1 MSSHLSEELQRQI
14 DHISASVDDVSDKS
28 GISRGQ
34 IYKWIKA
41 EQTSI
46 SAEHLD
52 VLAAALSKDPMD
64 HARLLV
70 AHLQDEKFGKASKL
84 VRIEMDTPAEVN
96 DRPRPRTKG
105 EKALHYLAE
114 QRLEN
119 RDVNDLI
126 IDLAR
131 VLGAEL

>member
-1 MSSHLSEELQRQI
+1 MELQNLTGMQLSERSK
-14 DHISASVDDVSDKS
+14 ISAS
-28 GISRGQ
+28 Q
-34 IYKWIKA
+34 IYKWA
-41 EQTSI
+41 NNDQTSI
-46 SAEHLD
+46 SAD
-52 VLAAALSKDPMD
+52 QIDALAAALSKDSMD

-70 AHLQDEKFGKASKL
+70 AHLQDEKFGTAAAL

-96 DRPRPRTKG
+96 NRPRPRTKG

-119 RDVNDLI
+119 RNVNDLI

-131 VLGAEL
+131 VLGADV

>member
-1 MSSHLSEELQRQI
+1 MNCTVANIFLATRCRSVSGSPSNHALSSTFIARNNALTARKLQ
-14 DHISASVDDVSDKS
+14 VFGDKS
-28 GISRGQ
+28 Q
-34 IYKWIKA
+34 
-41 EQTSI
+41 
-46 SAEHLD
+46 
-52 VLAAALSKDPMD
+52 P
-64 HARLLV
+64 
-70 AHLQDEKFGKASKL
+70 
-84 VRIEMDTPAEVN
+84 VN
-96 DRPRPRTKG
+96 NCPRFPFDIPRPRPRTKG

>member
-1 MSSHLSEELQRQI
+1 MSYLSEELKRQMELYQFNGTQL
-14 DHISASVDDVSDKS
+14 ADKS
-28 GISRGQ
+28 GISASQ
-34 IYKWIKA
+34 IYKWSNND
-41 EQTSI
+41 QTSI
-46 SAEHLD
+46 SAEQLD
-52 VLAAALSKDPMD
+52 ALALALSGEPME

-70 AHLQDEKFGKASKL
+70 AHLQDERVGSARDL
-84 VRIEMDTPAEVN
+84 VRIEMDTVAELN

-105 EKALHYLAE
+105 EKAIQFLIE

-119 RDVNDLI
+119 RGVNDLL